1 MRILVPVLLLG
12 LAFEASA
19 EDLVI
24 DMTSD
29 DAFSTRVA
37 HVDVGQTI
45 TWLPISKGH
54 NVEFAKGPDG
64 LKLPSKS
71 KLSEEFSVK
80 FTDTG
85 VYLYWCKPHK
95 ETGMLGLIVVGNDL
109 SNLSEIAMVKISRQS
124 DFVLQALV
132 ASLN

>member
-80 FTDTG
+80 FTIPG
-85 VYLYWCKPHK
+85 VYLYWCRPHK
-95 ETGMLGLIVVGNDL
+95 DTGMIGLIVVGNDL
-109 SNLSEIAMVKISRQS
+109 SNLPEVSEVGMSRQS
-124 DFVLQALV
+124 DSVLRTLIS
-132 ASLN
+132 SLD

>member
-1 MRILVPVLLLG
+1 MRILVAVLLLG
-12 LAFEASA
+12 LASEASA